1 MVETDL
7 NKLYTNLLKDADFEK
22 LELMRNQP
30 NIFEILG
37 VSHYEIR
44 HSHFLAW
51 LFEPKGSHG
60 FGDYFLKRFL
70 LDIFQDERLNLEEFN
85 YLGKLDMLSI
95 HNLLQEEIIVHR
107 ENFNI
112 DILIE
117 FNTTIIVIEN
127 KIHAGE
133 GDDQLQRYK
142 GSVLKYFPN
151 KKPIFVYLTK
161 YGDESSLSKY
171 YIEVS
176 YQNHILEYLNDLIQY
191 RSESIQE
198 HVLFYLKDY
207 LNNMKNNIMKQS
219 EVNVL
224 AEKIYRQ
231 HQELFDFIIANK
243 PDYIQEFGVLLT
255 DFFKRKGFV
264 IGSEQKG
271 FVRFTTEK
279 LSDLFSSI
287 QTTKIPW
294 DKSEPLLFEIFFN
307 QKRRFSFIATTSSS
321 NDEVK
326 KRLNDILETIPNC
339 SRKDIGGWSNFFK
352 CSIKRDSIK
361 NILVKSPDEINQVFE
376 ILFNEI
382 SPMISKIESVILEHF
397 IREKA

>member
-1 MVETDL
+1 MIETDL
-7 NKLYTNLLKDADFEK
+7 NKLYTNLLKDTDFEK

-37 VSHYEIR
+37 VSDYEIR

-60 FGDYFLKRFL
+60 IGDYFLKRFL
-70 LDIFQDERLNLEEFN
+70 LDIFQDERSCKNVIDIHELLNE
-85 YLGKLDMLSI
+85 D
-95 HNLLQEEIIVHR
+95 IILHR
-107 ENFNI
+107 EKFNI

-133 GDDQLQRYK
+133 GEDQLQRYK
-142 GSVLKYFPN
+142 ESVIKDYPN
-151 KKPIFVYLTK
+151 KKLIFVYLTK
-161 YGDESSLSKY
+161 YGDESSLSKF

-198 HVLFYLKDY
+198 HTLIYLKDY
-207 LNNMKNNIMKQS
+207 VNNLKNNIMKQN

-243 PDYIQEFGVLLT
+243 PDCYQAFRVLLT
-255 DFFKRKGFV
+255 DFFESKGYV
-264 IGSEQKG
+264 IGSEQRG
-271 FVRFTTEK
+271 YVRFTTEK
-279 LSDLFSSI
+279 LSNSFSSI
-287 QTTKIPW
+287 QTNKIPW
-294 DKSEPLLFEIFFN
+294 ESREPFLFEIFFKHKGN
-307 QKRRFSFIATTSSS
+307 FLFMATTSSS
-321 NDEVK
+321 NEEVK
-326 KRLNDILETIPNC
+326 KSLNQILDTIPNP
-339 SRKDIGGWSNFFK
+339 SRKDNKGWTNYLNIK
-352 CSIKRDSIK
+352 IKREKIK
-361 NILVKSPDEINQVFE
+361 NILVKSPEEINQVFE
-376 ILFNEI
+376 NLFNDI
-382 SPMISKIESVILEHF
+382 SPKILEIESVIMKKFSVENS
-397 IREKA
+397 